1 MGKRTS
7 DFLALAAI
15 LSGAGVGLGLTSLR
29 AENRPD
35 TVRDRDESSVRV
47 EVRRGMRVEP
57 GQIIVSTSPRGSIVY
72 MLRRERENVEVHRQR
87 LQRIRVDV
95 ESLQRGQL
103 LELRSQLRGLGDS
116 EALAEL
122 LEAVE
127 SLEDLDLG
135 ESLTIDVSQDEE
147 DQRRKR
153 RRRRRPRRIADVP
166 NSAGSGN

>member
-1 MGKRTS
+1 M
-7 DFLALAAI
+7 
-15 LSGAGVGLGLTSLR
+15 
-29 AENRPD
+29 
-35 TVRDRDESSVRV
+35 
-47 EVRRGMRVEP
+47 
-57 GQIIVSTSPRGSIVY
+57 
-72 MLRRERENVEVHRQR
+72 
-87 LQRIRVDV
+87 
-95 ESLQRGQL
+95 
-103 LELRSQLRGLGDS
+103 LGDS